1 MAVMNFRRQGMSS
14 SHVRYLLLSIVTSL
28 ARRLLV
34 YSLNDIVDT
43 LLKDRGSIVEVD
55 EVG

>member
-1 MAVMNFRRQGMSS
+1 MAVMNFRCQGMSS
-14 SHVRYLLLSIVTSL
+14 SQVRYLLLSIVTSL